1 MFDFNEL
8 ISAVVEGNRKRVKE
22 LVELA
27 IKEGISPEDILNKG
41 LIVGMTIVGEKMKN
55 GEYFVPEVLLSARSM
70 QGGLELLKP
79 LLVKSGLP
87 LKGKIVIGTVKGDL
101 HDIGKNLVAMML
113 EGAGYQVIDL
123 GVDVPPEK
131 FVEAVKLH
139 KPDILGMSALLTTTM
154 PNMKLTIEALERE
167 GVRSKVKVIV
177 GGAPVTN
184 TFALEIGADGYG
196 EDAVSAV
203 SLVNNLLN
211 R

>member
-8 ISAVVEGNRKRVKE
+8 ISAVVEGNRKKVKE

-167 GVRSKVKVIV
+167 GLRSKVKVIV